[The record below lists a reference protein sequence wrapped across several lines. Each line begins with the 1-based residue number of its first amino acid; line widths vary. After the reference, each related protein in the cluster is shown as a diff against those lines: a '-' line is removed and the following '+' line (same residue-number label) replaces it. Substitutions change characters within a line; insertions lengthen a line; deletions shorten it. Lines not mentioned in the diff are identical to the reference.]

1 MCRLLSWLKSGLTV
15 DSLDAYYTWL
25 HPFFPILPA
34 PVSYPI
40 LDCPI
45 PWSCHEATNDLSVD
59 SSPLSLAISTILAL
73 ILLTEDENSSQEDDM
88 AMRRYHAQVLAK
100 RTLDCIEMDSEIP
113 DSSFSPAN
121 ALLKDGN
128 SLPRKQFH
136 PQLPI
141 ELESVIALCLLS
153 VYEYAQRG
161 NLKKMRDRAG
171 QALVAAMD
179 LRLHCQ
185 DIKPDQFAEARRRTW
200 WMTYVCIC
208 QSSIVSCTSPAISAH
223 DPRFTT
229 PYPSL
234 GLDQEAWPLFI
245 KSQQAILS
253 ATQFVRQLNDALETG
268 SDMLLVYERMQ
279 ELHSLV
285 GGLITSTEQWPH
297 VSGSASPVDASES
310 VVASSLKAMSKIKLN
325 SAKIKVH
332 RYAFDV
338 IHERAVMLIY
348 FRFCAFSGIPVF
360 SERHC
365 DLKKARPMSADLSGQ
380 REASL
385 ASCCSSALPML
396 SLDTSASRDISSGV
410 SLSQPS
416 PFSGLSGNRTFS
428 FPFTSHESSR
438 ICLKSGINIAKAF
451 ESLPFP
457 CPITPVQD
465 DTTTTHWMSAPRTMP
480 SFACCAMQS
489 AYALLNLHHK
499 AFVVVGSGQDDHLVS
514 SSLLQCENGL
524 DSILKALKNYSVAS
538 EALVGMR
545 G

>member
-1 MCRLLSWLKSGLTV
+1 M
-15 DSLDAYYTWL
+15 
-25 HPFFPILPA
+25 
-34 PVSYPI
+34 SYPI
-40 LDCPI
+40 LDCPT
-45 PWSCHEATNDLSVD
+45 PWSPETATDELSVD

-73 ILLTEDENSSQEDDM
+73 IPLTQDENPSQEDDM
-88 AMRRYHAQVLAK
+88 VMRRYHAQALAK

-121 ALLKDGN
+121 ALLKEGN

-171 QALVAAMD
+171 QALVTAMD
-179 LRLHCQ
+179 LQLHCQ
-185 DIKPDQFAEARRRTW
+185 DTEHDQFSEARRRTW

-208 QSSIVSCTSPAISAH
+208 QSSIVSCTQPAISAH

-234 GLDQEAWPLFI
+234 GHDQEAWPLFI

-253 ATQFVRQLNDALETG
+253 ATQFVRQLNDALETR

-279 ELHSLV
+279 ELHSLIN
-285 GGLITSTEQWPH
+285 GLIASTEQWSH
-297 VSGSASPVDASES
+297 VPASASPVEATES

-325 SAKIKVH
+325 SARIKVH
-332 RYAFDV
+332 RYEFIG
-338 IHERAVMLIY
+338 IHQRAVMLIY
-348 FRFCAFSGIPVF
+348 SRFCAFSDIPVF

-365 DLKKARPMSADLSGQ
+365 DLKKATPISADVSEQ

-385 ASCCSSALPML
+385 GSCCSSALPIF
-396 SLDTSASRDISSGV
+396 SSNAATSRNIFSES
-410 SLSQPS
+410 SLSPS
-416 PFSGLSGNRTFS
+416 SSLSGLSGNDTFS

-438 ICLKSGINIAKAF
+438 ICLRSGINITKAF

-457 CPITPVQD
+457 CPISPLQH
-465 DTTTTHWMSAPRTMP
+465 DTTITHWMSAPRTMP

-499 AFVVVGSGQDDHLVS
+499 AFVMVGNGQDDDLVS
-514 SSLLQCENGL
+514 SFLLQCENGL
-524 DSILKALKNYSVAS
+524 DSILKALENYSVAF
-538 EALVGMR
+538 EALSGMR